1 MRKISAKSKMRALS
15 KAKERLSK
23 ETVLYLAISAFLL
36 MIIVSEQLRLTLLN

>member
-1 MRKISAKSKMRALS
+1 MKKMSAKRKMRALS

-36 MIIVSEQLRLTLLN
+36 IIIANEQFRLTLLN